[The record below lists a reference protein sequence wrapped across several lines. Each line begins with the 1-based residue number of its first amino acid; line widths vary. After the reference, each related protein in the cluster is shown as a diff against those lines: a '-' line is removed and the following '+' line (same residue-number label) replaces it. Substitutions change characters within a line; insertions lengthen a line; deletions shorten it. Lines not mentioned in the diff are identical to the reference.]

1 MQQDRPR
8 DGVVAGQGE
17 GGPIVTA
24 VLAHIRADLCT
35 YIDTVRV
42 FGVDHDRTNFTLLRK
57 AAIRNV
63 LPILAAGLQSEKAE
77 AGVSAIRCRPVCGTC
92 VNGRFHGR
100 LPNKFSLKLT

>member
-1 MQQDRPR
+1 M
-8 DGVVAGQGE
+8 
-17 GGPIVTA
+17 
-24 VLAHIRADLCT
+24 CT

-77 AGVSAIRCRPVCGTC
+77 AVDEDVAVDVESKEASSSRLAIRRQKTKQLAEIS
-92 VNGRFHGR
+92 RAEADTADW
-100 LPNKFSLKLT
+100 L